1 MAFFRIEL
9 DEKMRNAGKKFLRDS
24 RGAAAIEMAMIF
36 PFMIF
41 LYFGMA
47 DLTGLVSLNRKV
59 TYAADVI
66 GDLVTRSNDSI
77 LKSDI
82 LDYYNSTDL
91 IMMPTPSA
99 NVRVELFGYRNTG
112 TAASPVITQTW
123 STNNA
128 KGSSCGAAPVTTS
141 MASLMGS
148 GNDLIVAR
156 VCTTYTP
163 YVANFMGQSILGA
176 STFKVSKMITRRPRG
191 SLKLN
196 CYQTTVAAGTACT

>member
-1 MAFFRIEL
+1 M
-9 DEKMRNAGKKFLRDS
+9 KNAHWKFVKDT

-47 DLTGLVSLNRKV
+47 DLTGLVSLNRKI
-59 TYAADVI
+59 TYAADVM
-66 GDLVTRSNDSI
+66 GDLVTRNNDYV
-77 LKSDI
+77 LKSEIADF
-82 LDYYNSTDL
+82 YNSTDL

-99 NVRVELFGYRNTG
+99 NVRVELFGFRNNG
-112 TAASPVITQTW
+112 TTTTPVIAQTW
-123 STNNA
+123 STNNG
-128 KGSSCGAAPVTTS
+128 KGTSCGSAPTTAT
-141 MASLMGS
+141 MASLMTS
-148 GNDLIVAR
+148 GNDLVLAR

-191 SLKLN
+191 SLKLF
-196 CYQTTVAAGTACT
+196 CYQTTLVAGTACT

>member
-1 MAFFRIEL
+1 MKKQQRKFFK
-9 DEKMRNAGKKFLRDS
+9 DT

-59 TYAADVI
+59 TYAADVM
-66 GDLVTRSNDSI
+66 GDLVTRDTDSI
-77 LKSDI
+77 LKSEIVDF
-82 LDYYNSTDL
+82 YNSTDL
-91 IMMPTPSA
+91 IMMPTPYA
-99 NVRVELFGYRNTG
+99 NVRVELFAYRNTG
-112 TAASPVITQTW
+112 TAASPVIAQIW
-123 STNNA
+123 KTNNGN
-128 KGSSCGAAPVTTS
+128 GSSCGAAPVTTT
-141 MASLMGS
+141 MPALMTS
-148 GNDLIVAR
+148 GNDLILAR

-176 STFKVSKMITRRPRG
+176 STFAVSKMITRRPRS
-191 SLKLN
+191 SLKLM

>member
-1 MAFFRIEL
+1 M
-9 DEKMRNAGKKFLRDS
+9 KNAHWKFVKDT

-47 DLTGLVSLNRKV
+47 DLTGLVSLNRKI
-59 TYAADVI
+59 TYAADVM
-66 GDLVTRSNDSI
+66 GDLVTRNNDYV
-77 LKSDI
+77 LKSEIADF
-82 LDYYNSTDL
+82 YNSTDL

-99 NVRVELFGYRNTG
+99 NVRVELFGFRNNG
-112 TAASPVITQTW
+112 TITTPVIAQTW
-123 STNNA
+123 STNNG
-128 KGSSCGAAPVTTS
+128 KGTSCGSAPTTAT
-141 MASLMGS
+141 MASLMTS
-148 GNDLIVAR
+148 GNDLVLAR

-191 SLKLN
+191 SLKLF
-196 CYQTTVAAGTACT
+196 CYQTTLVAGTACT

>member
-1 MAFFRIEL
+1 MAFFEFEL
-9 DEKMRNAGKKFLRDS
+9 DNKMKNAGKKFLRNS

-47 DLTGLVSLNRKV
+47 DLTGLVSLNRKI
-59 TYAADVI
+59 TYAADVM

-77 LKSDI
+77 LKSEID
-82 LDYYNSTDL
+82 DFYYSTDL
-91 IMMPTPSA
+91 ILMPTPSA
-99 NVRVELFGYRNTG
+99 NVRVELFAYRNTG
-112 TAASPVITQTW
+112 TSAAPVIIQIW

-128 KGSSCGAAPVTTS
+128 KGSSCGAAPLTTT
-141 MASLMGS
+141 MATLMTS

-191 SLKLN
+191 SLKLF
-196 CYQTTVAAGTACT
+196 CYQSTVAAGTACT

>member
-1 MAFFRIEL
+1 MASFEFGMESTMKTIHR
-9 DEKMRNAGKKFLRDS
+9 KFWKDS

-59 TYAADVI
+59 TYAADVM
-66 GDLVTRSNDSI
+66 GDLVTRNNDSI
-77 LKSDI
+77 LKSEITDF
-82 LDYYNSTDL
+82 YNATDL
-91 IMMPTPSA
+91 IMMPTPTA

-112 TAASPVITQTW
+112 TILAPVIVQTW
-123 STNNA
+123 ATNNG
-128 KGSSCGAAPVTTS
+128 KGTSCGNAPSTAT
-141 MASLMGS
+141 MATLMTS
-148 GNDLIVAR
+148 GNDLVLAR

-176 STFKVSKMITRRPRG
+176 STFKVTKMITRRPRG
-191 SLKLN
+191 SLKLF